1 MKIIVFLMCYLF
13 FPGLL
18 FQMEKLL
25 EESKLNV
32 CPATKL
38 HVINPTSIGIRDK
51 LITIVPPSQSLENRL
66 GYGGIDKY

>member
-1 MKIIVFLMCYLF
+1 
-13 FPGLL
+13 
-18 FQMEKLL
+18 MEKLL